1 MILQNIQKLCKKV
14 FFNSTLQNRD
24 FAFSNSVL
32 ILSSDYFYN
41 SFVRAYTS
49 FTLQLCFKI
58 CLYKNLINTF
68 LTSNYTKELIPFT
81 SIFSQLPIRGGIPDS
96 AQNSVT
102 IKGPQK
108 VIEKIKSHRKS

>member
-96 AQNSVT
+96 AQDSVT
-102 IKGPQK
+102 IKVPQK